1 MPKKLWYNQLVRSKL
16 SPPNYVFGMA
26 WTILYTVLAI
36 SFYMLISDKKCVGI
50 CKPIP
55 FFVIQMIFNL
65 MWTTIFFKFRMIRT
79 ALACTLLIIYF
90 TILTYTEMIKINV
103 AAARL
108 LIPYLLWLS
117 FAFYLNFF
125 IVVNN

>member
-1 MPKKLWYNQLVRSKL
+1 MYEKLWYNKLIRSKF
-16 SPPNYVFGMA
+16 SPPNYVFGIV
-26 WTILYTVLAI
+26 WPILYATLAI
-36 SFYMLISDKKCVGI
+36 SFYILISDKKCIGI

-55 FFVIQMIFNL
+55 FFIIQMIFNL

-79 ALACTLLIIYF
+79 ALACTLVIIYF
-90 TILTYTEMIKINV
+90 TILTYTEMIKINII
-103 AAARL
+103 ASRL

-125 IVVNN
+125 IILNN